1 MHKTQDRQRT
11 KNTTKADDNTGK
23 MQIIWLMIT
32 MLPKRR
38 KNASQMQ
45 KQERKKK
52 RFTEEGRLS
61 SLLSTK
67 EFLLYLFASSWGQQ
81 FRACNRIK
89 KYSKQQFTWRHV
101 GKWIET
107 HSLVTQKNNTS
118 ASNLLQISRL
128 LEKTHNWSFGIL
140 EIIATN
146 WCYEYVHK
154 LTYTLNVV
162 QIRTF

>member
-11 KNTTKADDNTGK
+11 KITTKADDNTGK
-23 MQIIWLMIT
+23 MQIIWLMTT

-38 KNASQMQ
+38 ENASQRQ

-52 RFTEEGRLS
+52 KDFQRKGDWVQRS
-61 SLLSTK
+61 SCYISLRPPGDSNSEPATGLNNTTNKNSHGDM
-67 EFLLYLFASSWGQQ
+67 LGNGL
-81 FRACNRIK
+81 
-89 KYSKQQFTWRHV
+89 RHIH
-101 GKWIET
+101 W
-107 HSLVTQKNNTS
+107 SLKRKPIYTS

-128 LEKTHNWSFGIL
+128 LEKTHNWPFGIL

-146 WCYEYVHK
+146 WYYEYVHK